1 MQWMPNAGITIEG
14 CSLSSSS
21 KAWKGTRGLQPLALP
36 GAEGNFSLTV
46 QSGLV
51 RLGLCTSR
59 AEIDNLG
66 TDLLGFGFGGTGKK
80 SHAGTFEDYGEPF
93 GVGDRLECV
102 LRRDV
107 RGGVALSYS
116 KNGRDL
122 GLAFELEA
130 SQLPQLSELPLFPA
144 ICGRAF
150 VVNVDGD
157 ADAAAD
163 AAAPWRTCEEL
174 RTTLRYYAL
183 RSRGAAKS
191 PVQKA
196 AGAAR
201 QEDAHTAL
209 QRFFATSDGPEEKTS
224 AVAAWLQGRAE
235 REGRVDFRNS
245 KEVRRVQRTHALP
258 SGVTLTIIDS
268 QPASKA
274 GADRSYAR
282 NVALWESLPR
292 GHAEVRQGEVLVCE
306 LSGLRKFG
314 SAEEKFG
321 PLAREAQGAR
331 RCALQA
337 LPSSMSAMSDPGQ
350 LVMVF
355 LTKENGEMCK
365 VSFFQLG
372 GDPYLALGSKNVTLV
387 INVAN
392 KKKALADLAA
402 YEEERYQ
409 FAVEMAEV
417 FLDQLFDELS
427 ENQRKQLISFVT
439 EKGATLCGESISPMH
454 QHIQSYRDGHGKI
467 QAHIRFFSVTSPA
480 ASCSGLTLLDPVEAA
495 QHFRAWGLH
504 AVEAIDEALVKDQAE
519 VDKMEKKHLLLPNR
533 EGAVVYVVLR
543 KANSTRTALV
553 YKWKNAW
560 YVTVRALRE
569 KFCKRASEAR
579 IRSRIRLLH
588 VHHPEE
594 QQLVEDFMSFY
605 RFVLLLLSEKAI
617 LEHLGSLWVALKA
630 AHDAFQA
637 GSDRWFEDLPT
648 SLTSQM
654 HPRWLELFPCLY
666 ATLKAQCPLEHWV
679 ELLRKHR
686 ALLEMPKQVDDIWPE
701 QAVQGLTKGCRPME
715 ALPEPMA
722 EPGEAL
728 TLLAVLVRGLQGSGK
743 STLCRALAHLTQGE
757 WINQDEVAA
766 GARRGSSA
774 KELFLKAIQAAAAK
788 PHVRYIFIDKIHI
801 LKQHRD
807 DVVSA
812 VTQGFQGREGR
823 VALVLL
829 NLCHPD
835 DDEGDYQQAA
845 ERCTARI
852 SQRGLGHLS
861 LVPQA
866 TDAAAVVRAAGEDA
880 EVLTDEEKCSF
891 DLCADLDLRL
901 PRLMLLAEA
910 MKTLQQGNFLE
921 TFSEELME
929 EAVQVA
935 QNHELKLSAR
945 WKTLYWMVALDWSFL
960 WHDSARELWEMLAE
974 AIDMCPD
981 LAPINDPHVTMLWLG
996 ASSDP
1001 ELEAPFAPL
1010 EGVEVEVTL
1019 QAVCY
1024 DATLGLV
1031 ALRASLEE
1039 PFASLCQNQHPHIT
1053 VAKGPGVAAKQSND
1067 LLERASM
1074 GDSSV
1079 ETRSLTPLRV
1089 KGRVQRQL
1097 ASESLAAAAASSTQ
1111 LPEGHPVC
1119 ELGLVA
1125 TREATDVWMTHE
1137 SHIRV
1142 KKISRILDSLLCP
1155 VSQPLLHCKGWPPAL
1170 RGKKWFTFHERP
1182 LSAESRQ
1189 ALEALQRSG
1198 SCSTLHAGV
1207 AYFQLEGLETLDL
1220 QQLSERLQQS
1230 LAEPR
1235 LAEALQGA
1243 LCALD
1248 AEPTAAESPSF
1259 YVQCKS
1265 AGSKEQTIALR
1276 QALARA
1282 VAAAV
1287 GWIPE
1292 IKKPDHTLSAQVK
1305 DDWILLGLV
1314 IQPTEQV
1321 KPKTKVSVQAAPP
1334 GPATTPAQAPTAPAA
1349 PQMDSGLLQ
1358 IDGASLE
1365 GGGQLLRNSVAYA
1378 VTLQRGV
1385 CIKNVRG
1392 GRSTQGLRPGHLA
1405 ALDALASISKARFEG
1420 GVVGSAHVTFH
1431 PLSPVQCTEEGPLEV
1446 DAGTGGSTMLMLQA
1460 LLPCM
1465 LADSKNR
1472 EVEVIFKGGT
1482 NVCSPPGKG
1491 HFEINAPQVDYVQLV
1506 LFPMLRQLFG
1516 VRVQMEVLQ
1525 RGFLQGGGQVR
1536 VTLPAGNPWPLPAIE
1551 VTEVGEIRKVSGTA
1565 YRSANVPSNVLQR
1578 MLEGQLKKQPAGAA
1592 VLLQHRLPDV
1602 SPEWNCQDCPS
1613 ANGADACGL
1622 IVAFE
1627 TSQGCRFGG
1636 DSMGRKGTMAEVV
1649 GEEAVRHAWAAFE
1662 RGGCCDEHLEDQLV
1676 VYMALA
1682 RGTSR
1687 LRLGLQPSL
1696 HFQTAIWLAEGFGA
1710 SVRIVDDDQGR
1721 VLEIRGIGST

>member
-1 MQWMPNAGITIEG
+1 MTRQDQ
-14 CSLSSSS
+14 
-21 KAWKGTRGLQPLALP
+21 KALRFQNRIGPP
-36 GAEGNFSLTV
+36 
-46 QSGLV
+46 QSGEELV
-51 RLGLCTSR
+51 PLLSR
-59 AEIDNLG
+59 
-66 TDLLGFGFGGTGKK
+66 
-80 SHAGTFEDYGEPF
+80 
-93 GVGDRLECV
+93 RLE
-102 LRRDV
+102 
-107 RGGVALSYS
+107 
-116 KNGRDL
+116 
-122 GLAFELEA
+122 
-130 SQLPQLSELPLFPA
+130 
-144 ICGRAF
+144 
-150 VVNVDGD
+150 
-157 ADAAAD
+157 
-163 AAAPWRTCEEL
+163 
-174 RTTLRYYAL
+174 
-183 RSRGAAKS
+183 
-191 PVQKA
+191 
-196 AGAAR
+196 
-201 QEDAHTAL
+201 
-209 QRFFATSDGPEEKTS
+209 
-224 AVAAWLQGRAE
+224 
-235 REGRVDFRNS
+235 
-245 KEVRRVQRTHALP
+245 
-258 SGVTLTIIDS
+258 
-268 QPASKA
+268 
-274 GADRSYAR
+274 
-282 NVALWESLPR
+282 
-292 GHAEVRQGEVLVCE
+292 VCE

-314 SAEEKFG
+314 SAEEK
-321 PLAREAQGAR
+321 
-331 RCALQA
+331 
-337 LPSSMSAMSDPGQ
+337 
-350 LVMVF
+350 
-355 LTKENGEMCK
+355 NGEMCK

-467 QAHIRFFSVTSPA
+467 QAHIRFFSVTSPKA

-504 AVEAIDEALVKDQAE
+504 AVEAIDEARESLRNA

-686 ALLEMPKQVDDIWPE
+686 ALLEMPKQVGHPVEGDERSMTHHFCCTP
-701 QAVQGLTKGCRPME
+701 Q

-866 TDAAAVVRAAGEDA
+866 TDAAAVVRAAGEETTRDA

-960 WHDSARELWEMLAE
+960 WHDSARELREMLAE

-981 LAPINDPHVTMLWLG
+981 LAPINDPHVHRV
-996 ASSDP
+996 ASIW
-1001 ELEAPFAPL
+1001 
-1010 EGVEVEVTL
+1010 EVVT
-1019 QAVCY
+1019 
-1024 DATLGLV
+1024 
-1031 ALRASLEE
+1031 
-1039 PFASLCQNQHPHIT
+1039 
-1053 VAKGPGVAAKQSND
+1053 
-1067 LLERASM
+1067 
-1074 GDSSV
+1074 
-1079 ETRSLTPLRV
+1079 
-1089 KGRVQRQL
+1089 
-1097 ASESLAAAAASSTQ
+1097 
-1111 LPEGHPVC
+1111 
-1119 ELGLVA
+1119 
-1125 TREATDVWMTHE
+1125 
-1137 SHIRV
+1137 
-1142 KKISRILDSLLCP
+1142 
-1155 VSQPLLHCKGWPPAL
+1155 
-1170 RGKKWFTFHERP
+1170 
-1182 LSAESRQ
+1182 
-1189 ALEALQRSG
+1189 
-1198 SCSTLHAGV
+1198 
-1207 AYFQLEGLETLDL
+1207 
-1220 QQLSERLQQS
+1220 
-1230 LAEPR
+1230 
-1235 LAEALQGA
+1235 
-1243 LCALD
+1243 
-1248 AEPTAAESPSF
+1248 
-1259 YVQCKS
+1259 
-1265 AGSKEQTIALR
+1265 
-1276 QALARA
+1276 
-1282 VAAAV
+1282 
-1287 GWIPE
+1287 
-1292 IKKPDHTLSAQVK
+1292 SAQ
-1305 DDWILLGLV
+1305 
-1314 IQPTEQV
+1314 
-1321 KPKTKVSVQAAPP
+1321 A
-1334 GPATTPAQAPTAPAA
+1334 
-1349 PQMDSGLLQ
+1349 
-1358 IDGASLE
+1358 
-1365 GGGQLLRNSVAYA
+1365 
-1378 VTLQRGV
+1378 
-1385 CIKNVRG
+1385 
-1392 GRSTQGLRPGHLA
+1392 
-1405 ALDALASISKARFEG
+1405 
-1420 GVVGSAHVTFH
+1420 
-1431 PLSPVQCTEEGPLEV
+1431 
-1446 DAGTGGSTMLMLQA
+1446 
-1460 LLPCM
+1460 
-1465 LADSKNR
+1465 
-1472 EVEVIFKGGT
+1472 
-1482 NVCSPPGKG
+1482 
-1491 HFEINAPQVDYVQLV
+1491 
-1506 LFPMLRQLFG
+1506 
-1516 VRVQMEVLQ
+1516 
-1525 RGFLQGGGQVR
+1525 
-1536 VTLPAGNPWPLPAIE
+1536 
-1551 VTEVGEIRKVSGTA
+1551 
-1565 YRSANVPSNVLQR
+1565 
-1578 MLEGQLKKQPAGAA
+1578 
-1592 VLLQHRLPDV
+1592 
-1602 SPEWNCQDCPS
+1602 
-1613 ANGADACGL
+1613 
-1622 IVAFE
+1622 
-1627 TSQGCRFGG
+1627 
-1636 DSMGRKGTMAEVV
+1636 
-1649 GEEAVRHAWAAFE
+1649 
-1662 RGGCCDEHLEDQLV
+1662 
-1676 VYMALA
+1676 
-1682 RGTSR
+1682 
-1687 LRLGLQPSL
+1687 
-1696 HFQTAIWLAEGFGA
+1696 
-1710 SVRIVDDDQGR
+1710 
-1721 VLEIRGIGST
+1721 